1 MMAEWRGRH
10 AIVGCLLALVLF
22 TVADLWTKAWAMQAL
37 SKAAVTAPPVCTP
50 DADGRRYPR
59 LRTQSIVL
67 VPNYLELRYAENCG
81 AAFGLLDESP
91 RWIRTVVFMAAG
103 TVAIAALLWMFL
115 RRRGGWLFAMAVPL
129 VVSGAIGNMV
139 DRVRLGYVVDFIYFH
154 IHDRFEWPT
163 FNIADA
169 TITVGVALLLLD
181 GLKGPEAT
189 VKAPGAAEPSG
200 RSGAEKA

>member
-1 MMAEWRGRH
+1 MMEWRGRS
-10 AIVGCLLALVLF
+10 AIAGCLLALVLF
-22 TVADLWTKAWAMQAL
+22 TAADLWTKAWAIEAL
-37 SKAAVTAPPVCTP
+37 SRAPVTAPPVCTP
-50 DADGRRYPR
+50 DADGRRYQR

-91 RWIRTVVFMAAG
+91 RWLRAGVFMAAG
-103 TVAIAALLWMFL
+103 TIAIAALLWMFV
-115 RRRGGWLFAMAVPL
+115 RGRGGALFAMAVPL

-181 GLKGPEAT
+181 GLKRPESAA
-189 VKAPGAAEPSG
+189 KASGAAEPGG
-200 RSGAEKA
+200 RPGTEKA